1 MNPYWIVTVNST
13 IKIKRIVE
21 MWEAIQGILTSGK
34 AVLGIGAL
42 IILLA
47 ILVRKG
53 LISFKGKGLKVG
65 NNDVERTII
74 RNQIMFVKT
83 EISDFYSRIPNFEG
97 RDEWRLRYIME
108 KCLDVLVDAISLN
121 HVTLDPVY
129 VDLKCRAVWDEIL
142 QNTDNASILTD
153 DFKKVVYD
161 ETKHI
166 IEKLI
171 EIREFYNK

>member
-1 MNPYWIVTVNST
+1 
-13 IKIKRIVE
+13 
-21 MWEAIQGILTSGK
+21 MWDALQGILTSDNFWK
-34 AVLGIGAL
+34 TIVGIGAL
-42 IILLA
+42 VILFA
-47 ILVRKG
+47 ILVKKG

-65 NNDVERTII
+65 NSDTERTII

-97 RDEWRLRYIME
+97 RDEWRLKYIME
-108 KCLDVLVDAISLN
+108 KCLDVLIDAVSLN
-121 HVTLDPVY
+121 HLTLEPVY
-129 VDLKCRAVWDEIL
+129 VDLKCRAVWDEVL
-142 QNTDNASILTD
+142 QNSDNTSILTD

-171 EIREFYNK
+171 EIREYYNK

>member
-1 MNPYWIVTVNST
+1 
-13 IKIKRIVE
+13 

-34 AVLGIGAL
+34 AVLGIGVL
-42 IILLA
+42 VILFA
-47 ILVRKG
+47 VLVKKG

-65 NNDVERTII
+65 NSDTERTII

-83 EISDFYSRIPNFEG
+83 EISDFYNKIPDFEG

-121 HVTLDPVY
+121 HVTSEPVY

-142 QNTDNASILTD
+142 QNSDDPRILTD

-166 IEKLI
+166 IENLI
-171 EIREFYNK
+171 EIREYYNK

>member
-1 MNPYWIVTVNST
+1 
-13 IKIKRIVE
+13 
-21 MWEAIQGILTSGK
+21 MWEALQGILTSDNFWK
-34 AVLGIGAL
+34 TIVGIGAL
-42 IILLA
+42 VILFA
-47 ILVRKG
+47 ILVKKG

-65 NNDVERTII
+65 NSDTERTII

-83 EISDFYSRIPNFEG
+83 EISDFYNRIPNFEG

-108 KCLDVLVDAISLN
+108 KCLDVLVDAVSLN
-121 HVTLDPVY
+121 HLTLEPVY
-129 VDLKCRAVWDEIL
+129 VDLKCRAVWDEVL
-142 QNTDNASILTD
+142 QNADNTNILTD

-171 EIREFYNK
+171 DIREYYNK

>member
-1 MNPYWIVTVNST
+1 
-13 IKIKRIVE
+13 
-21 MWEAIQGILTSGK
+21 MWEAIQSVLTSDNFWKVVVG
-34 AVLGIGAL
+34 VGAL
-42 IILLA
+42 VILLA

-65 NNDVERTII
+65 NNEVERTII

-83 EISDFYSRIPNFEG
+83 EISDFYNRIPAFEG
-97 RDEWRLRYIME
+97 RDEWRLKYIME
-108 KCLDVLVDAISLN
+108 KCLDVVVDAISLN
-121 HVTLDPVY
+121 HLTLEPVY
-129 VDLKCRAVWDEIL
+129 VDLKCRAVWDEVL
-142 QNTDNASILTD
+142 QNADNINILTD

-171 EIREFYNK
+171 EIREYYNK

>member
-1 MNPYWIVTVNST
+1 
-13 IKIKRIVE
+13 
-21 MWEAIQGILTSGK
+21 MWEAIQGILTSSK

-47 ILVRKG
+47 VLAKKG

-83 EISDFYSRIPNFEG
+83 EISDFYNRVPNFEG
-97 RDEWRLRYIME
+97 REEWRLRYIME

-121 HVTLDPVY
+121 HLTLEPVY

-142 QNTDNASILTD
+142 QNTNNTNILTD

-161 ETKHI
+161 EVKHI

-171 EIREFYNK
+171 EIRDFYNK

>member
-1 MNPYWIVTVNST
+1 
-13 IKIKRIVE
+13 
-21 MWEAIQGILTSGK
+21 MWEALQSILTSDNFWK
-34 AVLGIGAL
+34 TIVGIGAL
-42 IILLA
+42 VILFA
-47 ILVRKG
+47 ILVKKG

-65 NNDVERTII
+65 NSDIERTII

-83 EISDFYSRIPNFEG
+83 EISDFYNKIPSFEG

-108 KCLDVLVDAISLN
+108 KCLDVLVDAVSLN
-121 HVTLDPVY
+121 HLTLEPVY
-129 VDLKCRAVWDEIL
+129 VDLKCRAVWDEVL
-142 QNTDNASILTD
+142 QNSDNTNILTD

-171 EIREFYNK
+171 EIREYYNK

>member
-1 MNPYWIVTVNST
+1 
-13 IKIKRIVE
+13 
-21 MWEAIQGILTSGK
+21 MWEALQGILTSDNFWK
-34 AVLGIGAL
+34 TIVGIGAL
-42 IILLA
+42 VILFA
-47 ILVRKG
+47 ILVKKG

-65 NNDVERTII
+65 NSDIERTII

-83 EISDFYSRIPNFEG
+83 EISDFYNKIPSFDG

-108 KCLDVLVDAISLN
+108 KCLDVLVDAVSLN
-121 HVTLDPVY
+121 HLTLEPVY
-129 VDLKCRAVWDEIL
+129 VDLKCRAVWDEVL
-142 QNTDNASILTD
+142 QNADNTNILTD

-171 EIREFYNK
+171 EIREYYNK